1 VDEHDVDVRPARRAL
16 PGDAAELVRL
26 RALMFDA
33 MGLDTAGE
41 AWRASAELHL
51 QKVLAEG
58 EVVAAVV
65 DAPGGGLAAAGVIEF
80 QERIPSPGN
89 PSGRGAYVSNMST
102 DVLWRRRGFARAV
115 LAELM
120 REARR
125 RGVHRVELHATE
137 DGMGLYRS
145 VGFVP
150 RSGGGAEMRLA
161 RPAS

>member
-1 VDEHDVDVRPARRAL
+1 VDEHDVEVGPARRAV

-33 MGLDTAGE
+33 MGIDTAGD
-41 AWRASAELHL
+41 AWRTSAEFHL

-58 EVVAAVV
+58 DVVAAVV
-65 DAPGGGLAAAGVIEF
+65 DAPGARLAAGGVIEF

-102 DVLWRRRGFARAV
+102 DIPWRRRGLARAV
-115 LAELM
+115 LAELLA
-120 REARR
+120 EAAR
-125 RGVHRVELHATE
+125 RGVERIELHATE
-137 DGMGLYRS
+137 DGMGLYQS

-150 RSGGGAEMRLA
+150 RTGGGAEMRLGSRTA
-161 RPAS
+161 

>member
-1 VDEHDVDVRPARRAL
+1 VDEHDVEVGPARRAL

-33 MGLDTAGE
+33 MGIDTAGE

-58 EVVAAVV
+58 DVVAAVV
-65 DAPGGGLAAAGVIEF
+65 DAPGGRLAAGGVIEF

-102 DVLWRRRGFARAV
+102 DVPWRRRGYARAV
-115 LAELM
+115 LAELL

-125 RGVHRVELHATE
+125 RGVDRIELHATE
-137 DGMGLYRS
+137 DGSRLYRS
-145 VGFVP
+145 AGFVP